1 MHGLAT
7 DSPSMSATI
16 DWVAKKRVLEAFA
29 DRHRLSMGDPKLRAM
44 DLQYHD
50 LRPERSIASRVGLEQ
65 LVNQNDVDRAVTEPP
80 RGTRAYF
87 RGSCLAKFPRE
98 VVTANWDS
106 LVFDLGTDPL
116 RRVPMMDPLR
126 GTADHTEQ
134 LLGSVRS
141 AQELLARIES

>member
-1 MHGLAT
+1 M
-7 DSPSMSATI
+7 
-16 DWVAKKRVLEAFA
+16 AKRRVLEAFA
-29 DRHRLSMGDPKLRAM
+29 DRHGLAAGDHRLRAM

-50 LRPERSIASRVGLEQ
+50 LRPERSISAKVGLER
-65 LVNQNDVDRAVTEPP
+65 LVDPRDVQTAVTEPP
-80 RGTRAYF
+80 RGTRAFF
-87 RGSCLAKFPRE
+87 RGTCLQRFPRE

-126 GTADHTEQ
+126 GTAAHTEE

-141 AQELLARIES
+141 AHELLARIES